1 MIRDNTNSVSTSTEN
16 ITVVT
21 VVTKGPQGAP
31 GPIGPQGP
39 SGSDSDW
46 YEGDG
51 FITSSNDVQITGSL
65 NVLAPALTTS
75 SILLSESI
83 FRIQSINPSALS
95 GDGAYLDI
103 STAGDSDR
111 IDVVLNGPQPKLILN
126 KSGSGFG
133 SQFIFQRDGSTTS
146 FMQVDGSDLVQVAGY
161 YDFRSIGSFSTT
173 LRLYNNANFILQAP
187 TTASGVISS
196 SNYISASEFVAPQ
209 GTINQLT
216 ASHAITA
223 SYALNAGGNSDPFP
237 YTGSAIISGSLTI
250 TGSLFVSGATELGGN
265 IFPQTPQG
273 ATLGTPEKPFR
284 EIYLQSGSI
293 SIESDTPGDPAALIS
308 NNNGNL
314 DISVGGMRLVEPG
327 NSFIAET
334 GSFSF
339 ISGSMT
345 QIGDYVQTGNK
356 IINGNLSVSGNI
368 TTNALTASGLIYP
381 TTDGNRA
388 EVIITDGAG
397 NLSFGLPEKLHIQV
411 RNDDSVTIPAG
422 TPIYSTGEIGG
433 SERIKV
439 RIASAS
445 DASKMPAIGIT
456 ETELNTT
463 STQDGFAIING
474 IYNTNI
480 IPVSGNPTVG
490 DTIYVDANGGVT
502 TIKPSGSNLIQNI
515 GTVLKAA
522 GGQIQGMKVLSID
535 RTEVPNLLHN
545 TIFFGSGSD
554 QSQQIHISGALDST
568 VINNITASGV
578 ISSSNYIFAS
588 EFVAPQGTINQ
599 LTASHAITAS
609 HALNA
614 GGGSGFPFVG
624 DAVITG
630 SLTVSSSNNTTSL
643 TLYGSGS
650 NPVFIVQGSAGELFS
665 ISDSLSGSLF
675 AVKTAFGL
683 SVLETFSDGKTLIGV
698 NDPTDGDS
706 RALYTTRMILSSD
719 SSITQSLY
727 SISTGSDYDGAFFEY
742 TAKSASNARAGT
754 ITAIWSESVV
764 QYTETTTADI
774 GSTSGV
780 ELLVEQSQSSY
791 HLHLNTPTNGWK
803 VKTIIRSI

>member
-1 MIRDNTNSVSTSTEN
+1 MILDNTNSVSTSTEN

-21 VVTKGPQGAP
+21 VVTKGPQGGP
-31 GPIGPQGP
+31 GPIGPEGP
-39 SGSDSDW
+39 SGSVGDSGSLLIAASIDSSIITF
-46 YEGDG
+46 ERGDG
-51 FITSSNDVQITGSL
+51 STFDIEVN
-65 NVLAPALTTS
+65 NVTS
-75 SILLSESI
+75 SI
-83 FRIQSINPSALS
+83 
-95 GDGAYLDI
+95 
-103 STAGDSDR
+103 
-111 IDVVLNGPQPKLILN
+111 
-126 KSGSGFG
+126 
-133 SQFIFQRDGSTTS
+133 
-146 FMQVDGSDLVQVAGY
+146 
-161 YDFRSIGSFSTT
+161 
-173 LRLYNNANFILQAP
+173 
-187 TTASGVISS
+187 SS
-196 SNYISASEFVAPQ
+196 SYA
-209 GTINQLT
+209 LT
-216 ASHAITA
+216 ASYLSGYIE
-223 SYALNAGGNSDPFP
+223 PFP

-250 TGSLFVSGATELGGN
+250 TGSLSISGSTELGGN
-265 IFPQTPQG
+265 IFPQSPQG
-273 ATLGTPEKPFR
+273 ATLGTADKPFSDLF
-284 EIYLQSGSI
+284 LQSGSI
-293 SIESDTPGDPAALIS
+293 SIESDTLGDPPAIIS
-308 NNNGNL
+308 NVSGNL
-314 DISVGGMRLVEPG
+314 EISVGGMRLVQPG

-356 IINGNLSVSGNI
+356 IINGNVSASGNI

-388 EVIITDGAG
+388 EAIITDGAG
-397 NLSFGLPEKLHIQV
+397 NLSFGLPEKLHLQV

-439 RIASAS
+439 KIASAS

-463 STQDGFAIING
+463 STKDGFAIING

-480 IPVSGNPTVG
+480 TPVSGNPTVG
-490 DTIYVDANGGVT
+490 DTIYVHANGGVT

-522 GGQIQGMKVLSID
+522 GGGQIQGMKVSSID
-535 RTEVPNLLHN
+535 RTNDVPNLLHN

-630 SLTVSSSNNTTSL
+630 SLTVSSSNNTSSL

-675 AVKTAFGL
+675 SVHNEFGL
-683 SVLETFSDGKTLIGV
+683 PILETFSDDRTLIG
-698 NDPTDGDS
+698 TYTARS
-706 RALYTTRMILSSD
+706 LYTTAVIVSSD

-754 ITAIWSESVV
+754 ITAVWSESVV